1 MADDALIDRL
11 NETVDAILARRDA
24 TAALRDPE
32 VAPLARVAADL
43 RHYPGSGF
51 KARLRAALKRRTAM
65 SAALVTTRIRE
76 GFTTVTPYVRVRDA
90 GLVDFLARAFGAEET
105 FSGRGSG
112 GGMHREVR
120 VGNSMLMIGEA
131 GGESGGMPIRP
142 SEFHVFVDDVDAA
155 FRRAIDA
162 GGTSLGEP
170 EDRPYGER
178 SGFVKDM
185 FGNYWYIATALEGL
199 PVPEALRTVTPF
211 LHPKGA
217 PEFIDFLRRAF
228 GAVEEQRH
236 DAPGGT
242 LAYARV
248 RIGNAAI
255 ELGEADYVEPMPSAF
270 FLYVGDAD
278 VLYEQALAAGAT
290 SLWPPADQPYGDR
303 VAGVEDPMGNQ
314 WFIAQALSS

>member
-11 NETVDAILARRDA
+11 NGTIDAILARRDA

-32 VAPLARVAADL
+32 LAPLARVAADL
-43 RHYPGSGF
+43 RHYPGAPF
-51 KARLRAALKRRTAM
+51 KARLRAELKRRTAM

-120 VGNSMLMIGEA
+120 VGNSMLMIGE
-131 GGESGGMPIRP
+131 GGDEGGVMPIRP
-142 SEFHVFVDDVDAA
+142 SEFHVFVADVDAA

-162 GGTSLGEP
+162 GATSLGEP
-170 EDRPYGER
+170 EDREYGER
-178 SGFVKDM
+178 SGFVKDP
-185 FGNYWYIATALEGL
+185 FGNYWYIATALDGP
-199 PVPEALRTVTPF
+199 PVPEGHRTITPT

-217 PEFIDFLRRAF
+217 PEYIDFLKRAF
-228 GAVEEQRH
+228 GAIEESRH
-236 DAPGGT
+236 AGPEGSVVHA
-242 LAYARV
+242 LV
-248 RIGNAAI
+248 RIGDAAI
-255 ELGEADYVEPMPSAF
+255 ELGEAGYVQPMPSAF
-270 FLYVGDAD
+270 FLYVGNAD
-278 VLYEQALAAGAT
+278 LLYDQALAAGAA

-303 VAGVEDPMGNQ
+303 VGGVADAMGNQ
-314 WFIAQALSS
+314 WFIAQARSS